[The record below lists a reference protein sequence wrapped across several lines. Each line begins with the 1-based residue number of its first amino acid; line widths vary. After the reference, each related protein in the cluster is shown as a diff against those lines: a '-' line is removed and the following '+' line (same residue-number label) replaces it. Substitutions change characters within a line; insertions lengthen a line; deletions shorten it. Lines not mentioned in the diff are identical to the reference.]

1 MAARCATEAFSTT
14 CAVHIEDCEGWW
26 LSLEMVA
33 EWPNMDMAVI
43 MTSYGRR
50 LFGSRP
56 VKTGVR
62 FIPACE
68 SQIIR

>member
-1 MAARCATEAFSTT
+1 
-14 CAVHIEDCEGWW
+14 
-26 LSLEMVA
+26 MVA

-43 MTSYGRR
+43 MTSYGCR

-62 FIPACE
+62 FIPVKV
-68 SQIIR
+68 RLFGDDT